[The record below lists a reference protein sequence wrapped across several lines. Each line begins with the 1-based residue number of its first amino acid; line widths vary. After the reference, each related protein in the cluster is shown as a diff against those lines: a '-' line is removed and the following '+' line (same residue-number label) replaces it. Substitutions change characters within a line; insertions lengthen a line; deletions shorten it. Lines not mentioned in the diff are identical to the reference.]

1 MKLRE
6 ILARKGHDV
15 VTVATADSVLGAAQ
29 VLVERNIGSLVVQE
43 DDRPIGIITERD
55 VLRLTARRPGEL
67 DRTTVA
73 SVMTRDL
80 VTATPDDLLHDTM
93 GVMTE
98 RRIRHLPV
106 VEDGRLV
113 GIVSIGDL
121 VNASWTRTREENA
134 HLRDYIHR
142 GG

>member
-1 MKLRE
+1 MRIRE

-15 VTVATADSVLGAAQ
+15 VTIASADTVLGAAQ
-29 VLVERNIGSLVVQE
+29 VLVERNIGSLVVE
-43 DDRPIGIITERD
+43 EGGRPVGIITERD

-67 DRTTVA
+67 GQTTVA
-73 SVMTRDL
+73 TVMTRDL
-80 VTATPDDLLHDTM
+80 VTATPDDLLHDAM

-106 VEDGRLV
+106 VEDGGLA

-121 VNASWTRTREENA
+121 VNASWTKAKEENA
-134 HLRDYIHR
+134 HLREYIHR